1 MYVKNYLNCQRL
13 VLSLFVSILF
23 VSPDALAQPDLDLA
37 DISLPPGFSIE
48 VWTDEVPNARSM
60 ALGENGTVFVATRR
74 DGRVYAVVPDN
85 DSTPTVITLVE
96 GLKMPNGVAFHDG
109 DLYVAENHRVTRYV
123 DIGSHL
129 ENTPEPEIVI
139 DTLSTE
145 THHGWRYIDFGPDG
159 KLYIAIG
166 APCNVCERDGFAN
179 ISRMNTDGSEQE
191 IVASGIRNSVGFAW
205 HPQTGDLWFTDN
217 GRDMLGDDIPSGELN
232 HLSRDGLDFGF
243 PYCHGGDVLDPE
255 FGVDRS
261 CDEFEAPAQ
270 KLDPH
275 VAPLGMLFYT
285 GSMFPDEYIGQVL
298 IAEHGSWNRSRKIG
312 YRVSLVRMIDGKA
325 EGYEVFAEGWL
336 RDEQVSGRPVDLLVL
351 PDGALLVSDDQNG
364 VIYRI
369 TYSRPLDEGVMQET
383 SG

>member
-1 MYVKNYLNCQRL
+1 MLA
-13 VLSLFVSILF
+13 
-23 VSPDALAQPDLDLA
+23 VSPDAAAQADLDLA

-48 VWTDEVPNARSM
+48 IWTDEVPNARSM
-60 ALGENGTVFVATRR
+60 TLGDDGTVFVGTRR

-85 DSTPTVITLVE
+85 DSAPTVITLAE
-96 GLKMPNGVAFHDG
+96 GFKMPNGVAFHDG
-109 DLYVAENHRVTRYV
+109 DLYVAENHRITRYV

-129 ENTPEPEIVI
+129 QNTPEPEVVI

-179 ISRMNTDGSEQE
+179 ISRMNADGSEEE
-191 IVASGIRNSVGFAW
+191 IVASGIRNSVGFTW

-217 GRDMLGDDIPSGELN
+217 GRDMLGDDIPAGEFNHVSHEGLN
-232 HLSRDGLDFGF
+232 FGF
-243 PYCHGGDVLDPE
+243 PYCHGGDVLDPK

-270 KLDPH
+270 KLGAH
-275 VAPLGMLFYT
+275 VAPLGVLFYT
-285 GSMFPDEYIGQVL
+285 GDMFPEEYAGQAL
-298 IAEHGSWNRSRKIG
+298 IAEHGSWNRSKRSG
-312 YRVSLVRMIDGKA
+312 YRVSLVRMVDGKA
-325 EGYEVFAEGWL
+325 TGYEVFAEGWL
-336 RDEQVSGRPVDLLVL
+336 QNEQRSGRPVDLLVL
-351 PDGALLVSDDQNG
+351 PDGALLVSDDHNG

-369 TYSRPLDEGVMQET
+369 TYSRPLDEGVAQEST
-383 SG
+383 D